1 MSILENVKSQVGES
15 ARVKEALLQDGATLQ
30 KVAQVAQLL
39 IDTYKAGGKSL
50 WAGNGGSAADAQHM
64 SAELVNKFR
73 LNRSGL
79 PAMALTVDTSILT
92 AIGNDY
98 GYDRVFARQIEA
110 CGCPG
115 DVFVGISTSGNSAN
129 LVEAL
134 SACKAKGMV
143 SVALV
148 GGRACA
154 MDAYDYVIHVPS
166 EETPRIQEC
175 QTLIGHI
182 LCDAVEQS
190 LFGTKSFPE
199 V

>member
-1 MSILENVKSQVGES
+1 MTLVENVKAQVAQS
-15 ARVKEALLQDGATLQ
+15 ARVKEALLANEKSLETI
-30 KVAQVAQLL
+30 AQVAQLL
-39 IDTYKAGGKSL
+39 IKTYKAGGKSL

-64 SAELVNKFR
+64 AAELVNKFR

-98 GYDRVFARQIEA
+98 GYDQVFVRQIEA

-115 DVFVGISTSGNSAN
+115 DVFVGISTSGSSAN

-134 SACKAKGMV
+134 KACKAKGLV
-143 SVALV
+143 TVALV
-148 GGRACA
+148 GGKACA

-166 EETPRIQEC
+166 EDTPRIQEC

-190 LFGTKSFPE
+190 LFGANCYL
-199 V
+199 